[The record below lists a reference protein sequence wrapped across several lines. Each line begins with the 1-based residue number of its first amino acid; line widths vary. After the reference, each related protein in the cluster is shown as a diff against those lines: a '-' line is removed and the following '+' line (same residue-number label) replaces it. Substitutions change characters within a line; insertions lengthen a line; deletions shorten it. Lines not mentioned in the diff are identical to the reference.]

1 MFVVQILQPVDVSS
15 LKTSTVLFEN
25 YESTPSF
32 HKDGKIGGKIAEEF
46 NVDVSVNEMM
56 EVSLKL
62 GNVMKTEIPWQ
73 VLYDTVN
80 NKKIKMDHPLIKVV
94 QKSKKKTLFVI
105 NMTVTAGSEADL
117 DEKKEETIDG
127 EYAAVISPYLL

>member
-1 MFVVQILQPVDVSS
+1 M
-15 LKTSTVLFEN
+15 
-25 YESTPSF
+25 
-32 HKDGKIGGKIAEEF
+32 
-46 NVDVSVNEMM
+46 DVSVNEMM